1 MEIHT
6 PRIKVCCIQSPSEA
20 KLVFKLGVDAIGLVS
35 EMPSGP
41 GIIPPERILEIT
53 RLIPPSI
60 DGFVLTRLT
69 NSWDLIDLIRS
80 VKNRTIQLV
89 DKLGAGNYMEIRSS
103 IPCVKIVQV
112 VHVNNEDAID
122 IALKVDPFVD
132 AILLDSGNPE
142 ALVPEFGGTGR
153 VHDWSISREIVKH
166 VESPVFLAGGLN
178 PDNIAEAISIVNPF
192 GVDVC
197 NGVRT
202 DGKLDLEK
210 LNQFVSNVRN
220 WNKG

>member
-1 MEIHT
+1 MIDIKS
-6 PRIKVCCIQSPSEA
+6 PRIKICCIKSPAEA
-20 KLVFKLGVDAIGLVS
+20 MAVFKLGVDAVGLVS

-41 GIIPPERILEIT
+41 GVISPEQILEIT
-53 RLIPPSI
+53 RIIPPSI

-69 NSWDLIDLIRS
+69 KSWDIIDLIRS

-89 DKLGAGNYMEIRSS
+89 DKLSTGNYLEIRSS

-112 VHVNNEDAID
+112 VHVTSEEAINE
-122 IALKVDPFVD
+122 ALKIDPFVD

-142 ALVPEFGGTGR
+142 ANIPEFGGTGR
-153 VHDWSISREIVKH
+153 THDWSISKKIVEL

-178 PDNIAEAISIVNPF
+178 PGNVAEAIETVRPF

-197 NGVRT
+197 NGIRT
-202 DGKLDLEK
+202 DDKLDIDK
-210 LNQFVSNVRN
+210 VSRFINTV
-220 WNKG
+220 KSMGK

>member
-1 MEIHT
+1 MVHINT
-6 PRIKVCCIQSPSEA
+6 PRIKICCIQSPAEA
-20 KLVFKLGVDAIGLVS
+20 RLVFQHGVDAIGLVS

-41 GIIPPERILEIT
+41 GVIPPEKILEIT

-60 DGFVLTRLT
+60 DGFVLSTLN
-69 NSWDLIDLIRS
+69 NSWDLIDLIRT

-89 DKLGAGNYMEIRSS
+89 DKLSTGNYLEIRSS

-112 VHVNNEDAID
+112 VHVTSEEAINE
-122 IALKVDPFVD
+122 ALKIDPFVD

-153 VHDWSISREIVKH
+153 VHDWLISKEIVEL
-166 VESPVFLAGGLN
+166 VETPVFLAGGLN
-178 PDNIAEAISIVNPF
+178 PENIVEAIKTVRPF

-202 DGKLDLEK
+202 NGKLDIEK
-210 LNQFVSNVRN
+210 LKSFIYNVKN
-220 WNKG
+220 FNS